1 MVSLE
6 EQMTYIQRI
15 ETNPKLSAFRN
26 LLSGQPVVCPDNDQQ
41 ISETDKIY
49 YEIATAIQSDNKEK
63 FTEYYNKKNKSNPSK
78 DNPPPF
84 VHDDFLVFSLII
96 GIVKFSF
103 DTKWIKAVIS
113 TRTKNDIT
121 TTFENILSKNFN
133 HSDNNKSVI
142 FMYFHLINQSEIS
155 DNFIN
160 ETFERINKNSQLF
173 QNKNDFVIICSLL
186 SYNKIIGLKTL
197 SESNDI
203 ALLKSFEGKFIPR
216 IKILAWFIQS
226 AILILIFYGFYVLIS
241 INPEIK
247 TLFDKIGS
255 ILKITALIG
264 VSQLGNIFP
273 WLKKLFYN
281 TLLLTFG
288 YPKSLIEKI

>member
-15 ETNPKLSAFRN
+15 ETSPKLSAFRD
-26 LLSGQPVVCPDNDQQ
+26 LLSGQPVICPDNDQQ

-49 YEIATAIQSDNKEK
+49 YEIVIAIQTNNKEN

-96 GIVKFSF
+96 GIIKFSF
-103 DTKWIKAVIS
+103 DTKWIKTVIS

-121 TTFENILSKNFN
+121 TTFENILGGNFN

-142 FMYFHLINQSEIS
+142 LMYFHLINQSEIS
-155 DNFIN
+155 DSFIN
-160 ETFERINKNSQLF
+160 ETFDSINKNSKLF
-173 QNKNDFVIICSLL
+173 QNKNNFVIICSLS

-197 SESNDI
+197 LETNNI
-203 ALLKSFEGKFIPR
+203 ALLKSFERKFTQR

-273 WLKKLFYN
+273 WLKNLFYR
-281 TLLLTFG
+281 TFLRIFG
-288 YPKSLIEKI
+288 YPKDLILK

>member
-26 LLSGQPVVCPDNDQQ
+26 LLSGQSVNCPDNDQQ
-41 ISETDKIY
+41 ISETDKVY
-49 YEIATAIQSDNKEK
+49 YEIATAIQSNNKEK

-96 GIVKFSF
+96 GIIKFSF
-103 DTKWIKAVIS
+103 DTKWIKTVIS

-142 FMYFHLINQSEIS
+142 LMYFHFINQSEIS
-155 DNFIN
+155 DIFIN
-160 ETFERINKNSQLF
+160 ETFGSINKNSKLF

-197 SESNDI
+197 SESDNI
-203 ALLKSFEGKFIPR
+203 ALLKSFEVKFTQR

-241 INPEIK
+241 INSEIK
-247 TLFDKIGS
+247 ILFDKIGS

-273 WLKKLFYN
+273 WLKELFYR
-281 TLLLTFG
+281 TLLRIFG
-288 YPKSLIEKI
+288 YPKDLIRK